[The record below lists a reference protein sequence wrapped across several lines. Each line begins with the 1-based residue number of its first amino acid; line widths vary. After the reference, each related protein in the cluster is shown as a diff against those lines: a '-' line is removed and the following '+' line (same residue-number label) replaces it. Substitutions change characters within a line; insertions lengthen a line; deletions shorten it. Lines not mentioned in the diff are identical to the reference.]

1 MVGVLGTI
9 PTLTMA
15 YVTAPFVHQVFLQI
29 PEHAR
34 RSRHSLLNFAR
45 SLNNPANAVASANTK
60 LEFVTLRI
68 FPFRKNTT
76 AFLHELRAL
85 PPMKFRLANIEIPK
99 TEEWAKRQR
108 EKGIWKRMLEVIAEP
123 RYKFFVK
130 EGNMFTT
137 KTGVPGVWEEVA
149 LRIRGQTDKAVR
161 EEKIAATGPRGAII
175 RQPALKGPVVL
186 RKPSKA
192 VEEARVKR
200 QTARPPR

>member
-1 MVGVLGTI
+1 
-9 PTLTMA
+9 MA

-34 RSRHSLLNFAR
+34 RSRHNLLNFAR
-45 SLNNPANAVASANTK
+45 SLNNPTNAVASANTK

-76 AFLHELRAL
+76 ALLHELRAL

-108 EKGIWKRMLEVIAEP
+108 EKGVWKRMLEVIAEP
-123 RYKFFVK
+123 RLKFFVK
-130 EGNMFTT
+130 EGKMFTT

-149 LRIRGQTDKAVR
+149 LRIRAQTNKAVQ
-161 EEKIAATGPRGAII
+161 EENTPPSGPRGAI
-175 RQPALKGPVVL
+175 RRPAVKGPVML
-186 RKPSKA
+186 QRPSKA

-200 QTARPPR
+200 QTARSPR

>member
-1 MVGVLGTI
+1 
-9 PTLTMA
+9 MA

-34 RSRHSLLNFAR
+34 RSRHNLMNFAR
-45 SLNNPANAVASANTK
+45 SLNSPANASATANTK

-85 PPMKFRLANIEIPK
+85 PPMKFRLANLEIPK
-99 TEEWAKRQR
+99 SEEWAQRQR
-108 EKGIWKRMLEVIAEP
+108 AKGIWKRMLEVIAEP
-123 RYKFFVK
+123 RFKFFVK
-130 EGNMFTT
+130 EGKMFTA

-149 LRIRGQTDKAVR
+149 MRIKGQTNRAGKEGRTAV
-161 EEKIAATGPRGAII
+161 TGPRGAI
-175 RQPALKGPVVL
+175 RRPAVQSPVVL
-186 RKPSKA
+186 RRPAKQ

-200 QTARPPR
+200 QTARSSR

>member
-1 MVGVLGTI
+1 
-9 PTLTMA
+9 MA

-34 RSRHSLLNFAR
+34 RSRHNLLNFAR
-45 SLNNPANAVASANTK
+45 SLNNPTNAVASANTK

-76 AFLHELRAL
+76 ALLHELRAL

-108 EKGIWKRMLEVIAEP
+108 EKGVWKRMLEVIAEP
-123 RYKFFVK
+123 RLKFFVK
-130 EGNMFTT
+130 EGKMFTT

-149 LRIRGQTDKAVR
+149 LRIRAQTNKAVQ
-161 EEKIAATGPRGAII
+161 EEKTPPSGPRGAI
-175 RQPALKGPVVL
+175 RRPAVKGPVML
-186 RKPSKA
+186 QRPSKA

-200 QTARPPR
+200 QTARSPR